1 MGLEQIIVLALIVS
15 IIGVLFFVNRSGRR
29 KKD

>member
-1 MGLEQIIVLALIVS
+1 MGLEQIIVLALVVS
-15 IIGVLFFVNRSGRR
+15 IIGVLFFVNRSGRQ